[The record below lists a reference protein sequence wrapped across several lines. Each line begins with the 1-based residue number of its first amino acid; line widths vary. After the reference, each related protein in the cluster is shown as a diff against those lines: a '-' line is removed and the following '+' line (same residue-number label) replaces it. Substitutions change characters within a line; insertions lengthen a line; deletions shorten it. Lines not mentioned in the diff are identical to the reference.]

1 MLGHVYLVDNKL
13 NGKQYVGQTT
23 VGDRRGHGKLIT
35 KAYRKYGKEN
45 FTYEV
50 ICSGINNQATLN
62 FIERF
67 WIKVMDC
74 RVPNGYNLEHG
85 GKTSGK
91 VSDETKA
98 KISNA
103 HKGRKPSEEAKQKMR
118 LAKLGKKHTPEAI
131 ERMRIAQLNR
141 PKDVYALVSEKLKGR
156 LVSEE
161 TKLKI
166 RNGNIGKVISE
177 ETKAK
182 IKEARSRQVITE
194 ETKQKLSDAAKRQWA
209 RQKGVM

>member
-35 KAYRKYGKEN
+35 KAYRKYGTEN
-45 FTYEV
+45 FTYDV
-50 ICSGINNQATLN
+50 ICSGIDNQATLN

-98 KISNA
+98 KISAA
-103 HKGRKPSEEAKQKMR
+103 HKGRKSSKEAIEKMR

-131 ERMRIAQLNR
+131 ANMSAAQSKR
-141 PKDVYALVSEKLKGR
+141 PKESYEKMAAKLRGR
-156 LVSEE
+156 KRDPEIAKKVAA
-161 TKLKI
+161 KQ
-166 RNGNIGKVISE
+166 IGKIVSE

-182 IKEARSRQVITE
+182 IREARSRQVITE
-194 ETKQKLSDAAKRQWA
+194 EHKQKLSDAAKRQWA
-209 RQKGVM
+209 RQKGVA

>member
-1 MLGHVYLVDNKL
+1 MAGHIYFVTNTL

-23 VGDRRGHGKLIT
+23 VGDRRGHGKLIA
-35 KAYRKYGKEN
+35 KAYRKYGTEN
-45 FTYEV
+45 FTYDV
-50 ICSGINNQATLN
+50 ICSGIDNQATLN

-98 KISNA
+98 KISAA
-103 HKGRKPSEEAKQKMR
+103 HKGRKPSKEAIEKMR
-118 LAKLGKKHTPEAI
+118 LAKLGKKHTLEAI
-131 ERMRIAQLNR
+131 ANMSVAQSKR
-141 PKDVYALVSEKLKGR
+141 PKESYEKMAAKLRGR
-156 LVSEE
+156 KRSPEIAKKVAA
-161 TKLKI
+161 KQ
-166 RNGNIGKVISE
+166 IGKIVSE

-182 IKEARSRQVITE
+182 IREARSRQVITE

-209 RQKGVM
+209 RQKGVA